1 MKLIRYWKSERGI
14 QTLEW
19 VALALVVLALIGA
32 VTSYLNGPG
41 GAQVA
46 APIQEAMQRYAWCLE
61 GAGACPGAGWAGTGN
76 IGVPGG
82 QPRSQP
88 PGVQPPGAQPPGNQS
103 PGSGTPGS
111 GSGGILDRIGQWARD
126 RWEDAQRIATETWEA
141 LKAGARAAWNW
152 IDQHKGIVAGVIV
165 GGLALLLGFTPL
177 GWAVAIGAA
186 IGALLFGILYQSSGP
201 RSGWEGWLEAFLIAG
216 QGAVI
221 GGMLGHGIVGLLA
234 KGLSMMGL
242 QVMGLNGII
251 GGSAS
256 FISYWLTTP
265 PGERDLVSLG
275 LAVASGALGGI
286 LAGPIM
292 SGAVAGLFGTIEAAR
307 QKRLRWYTPAKEFGI
322 EAGSDLIKSRYYDP
336 VFGKKLGRGIGKLR
350 ATSVNIK
357 LPKTLVRIVNRVSF
371 EAPLNFVKG
380 LWK

>member
-61 GAGACPGAGWAGTGN
+61 GAGACPGAGWADTGN

-186 IGALLFGILYQSSGP
+186 IGALGFGLLYQFGVP
-201 RSGWEGWLEAFLIAG
+201 QERQTWLGAFTFAG
-216 QGAVI
+216 QGAAL
-221 GGMLGHGIVGLLA
+221 GGLIAYGSVGLLKLGVSRVLGLLTGKGIVG
-234 KGLSMMGL
+234 
-242 QVMGLNGII
+242 GI
-251 GGSAS
+251 AS
-256 FISYWLTTP
+256 FISYFLTTP
-265 PGERDLVSLG
+265 TQERHPLDLALTVIGGVLTEMFGVLVIKAALS
-275 LAVASGALGGI
+275 AVI
-286 LAGPIM
+286 
-292 SGAVAGLFGTIEAAR
+292 GTVKAAR
-307 QKRLRWYTPAKEFGI
+307 QGKLNEYTPAVGFVKGYISAGARGRYDQQFGRAAAI
-322 EAGSDLIKSRYYDP
+322 
-336 VFGKKLGRGIGKLR
+336 GIGKLR
-350 ATSVNIK
+350 EAGLRLAPPK
-357 LPKTLVRIVNRVSF
+357 LVMRVANRVVWN
-371 EAPLNFVKG
+371 LIKKIGG
-380 LWK
+380 L